1 MGAGRNR
8 TYMAVF
14 YPESAP
20 ADFREL
26 IDSWHV
32 PALLVL
38 HDRDQDKQQ
47 HWHLLLMFSSLKTLK
62 QVHGLTDQLGSRLVQ
77 PVYDTR
83 AAARY
88 LRHLDHPEKHQYP
101 LEALE
106 AFSGASAE
114 DMAAPAEDQLPEILD
129 FVREQGI
136 VSYSGLVNY
145 CRDCKREWLK
155 PVASRTVF
163 WLGYLKSAEWECK
176 GARAD
181 V

>member
-1 MGAGRNR
+1 MGTGRNR
-8 TYMAVF
+8 SFMSVF

-20 ADFREL
+20 PDFREL

-32 PALLVL
+32 PSLLVL
-38 HDRDQDKQQ
+38 HDHDQDKQA

-62 QVHGLTDQLGSRLVQ
+62 QVHSLTDELGSRLVQ

-101 LEALE
+101 MEALE
-106 AFSGASAE
+106 AFSGASAA
-114 DMAAPAEDQLPEILD
+114 DMTAPAVDPFPEILD
-129 FVREQGI
+129 FVRDQGL
-136 VSYSGLVNY
+136 VSYSALVNY
-145 CRDCKREWLK
+145 CRDHRQEWLK

-163 WLGYLKSAEWECK
+163 WLGYLKSAEWSLKE
-176 GARAD
+176 AS
-181 V
+181 

>member
-1 MGAGRNR
+1 MGTGRNR
-8 TYMAVF
+8 AYMAIF

-20 ADFREL
+20 ADFRAV

-38 HDRDQDKQQ
+38 HDRDQGKKA
-47 HWHLLLMFSSLKTLK
+47 HYHLLLMFGSLKTLK
-62 QVHGLTDQLGSRLVQ
+62 QVHELTDGLGSTTVQ
-77 PVYDTR
+77 PVHDVR
-83 AAARY
+83 ASARY
-88 LRHLDHPEKHQYP
+88 LRHLDHADKHPYP
-101 LEALE
+101 LEAVE

-114 DMAAPAEDQLPEILD
+114 ELSVPLDDPLPEILD

-145 CRDCKREWLK
+145 CRDWRHEWLK

-176 GARAD
+176 GGRESG
-181 V
+181 